1 MNEQEKKLVFT
12 KQELFSLCKKINENI
27 IDMNYLKATPSNE
40 EYVEIVFKD
49 FYRKRVC
56 VTCDS
61 LKAMTND
68 VLKEI

>member
-12 KQELFSLCKKINENI
+12 RQELFALCKKINETI
-27 IDMNYLKATPSNE
+27 IDMNYQIATPSNE
-40 EYVEIVFKD
+40 EYVEVVFKD
-49 FYRKRVC
+49 FYRKKIN

-61 LKAMTND
+61 LKAITND